1 MHSSLSAYKYVC
13 VPTTIVHMRVTRRR
27 EVQQQQQQRTYTK
40 ALTRAHLLRS
50 GSRSAVLYFRYWW
63 ESGREVGVGGERRKT
78 SFLFLSSLLSTSP
91 SFSHHT
97 HTHIFESCRFL
108 FSIPTGAYYYKVYYI
123 KFDFPYA
130 AHHQLSV
137 HLDFYI
143 ILYTHRA

>member
-63 ESGREVGVGGERRKT
+63 ESGREVVVERRKT
-78 SFLFLSSLLSTSP
+78 SFLFLSSLLSSSP

-97 HTHIFESCRFL
+97 HIYSSRVGFFFQFL
-108 FSIPTGAYYYKVYYI
+108 RARIII
-123 KFDFPYA
+123 KC
-130 AHHQLSV
+130 
-137 HLDFYI
+137 I
-143 ILYTHRA
+143 I